1 MRLENMV
8 TQYSLTRRN
17 TWTDKIKIILQKHA
31 KLQGILIDMVKT
43 KDQGWTDP
51 IKKLKSFTNFE
62 QKDLTEFSKRETYKF
77 MKIE

>member
-8 TQYSLTRRN
+8 TQYSLTRRD

-43 KDQGWTDP
+43 
-51 IKKLKSFTNFE
+51 IKKPKPFTNFE
-62 QKDLTEFSKRETYKF
+62 QKYLTEFSKPETYKF